1 MSTDVSSAK
10 EPKRERGKLRVAA
23 LLDAAAS
30 LFTENGYEATT
41 TAAIAERAGASI
53 GSLYQFFPSKDAIAE
68 ALFARYAERVAE
80 QVKDIMRRAPGCP
93 PGQLADMLVGLML
106 ERKSDPDRQAVLA
119 LSDAISNI
127 AERRKPLREAVRR
140 EIAALLRAANPR
152 LTERRAEI
160 AAILIAH
167 TLKTVRTVALAEEAN
182 RKPLIASIKRMLTL
196 YIADV
201 VEA

>member
-1 MSTDVSSAK
+1 MSIEVPTGK
-10 EPKRERGKLRVAA
+10 EPKRARGKLRVAA

-30 LFTENGYEATT
+30 LFIEKGYEATT

-53 GSLYQFFPSKDAIAE
+53 GSLYQFFPSKEAMAE
-68 ALFARYAERVAE
+68 ALFARYAERTALS
-80 QVKDIMRRAPGCP
+80 VKDLVRRAPDRSP
-93 PGQLADMLVGLML
+93 AQIADMLVSLML
-106 ERKSDPDRQAVLA
+106 DRKSDPDREAILA
-119 LSDAISNI
+119 LSDAISDI
-127 AERRKPLREAVRR
+127 AERRKPLREAIRR
-140 EIAALLRAANPR
+140 EIAALLRSANPR
-152 LTERRAEI
+152 LTSRRAEV

-167 TLKTVRTVALAEEAN
+167 TMKTVRTVTQAEEEN

>member
-1 MSTDVSSAK
+1 MSTDASAVR

-30 LFTENGYEATT
+30 LFTEKGYEATT

-53 GSLYQFFPSKDAIAE
+53 GSLYQFFQSKEAMAE
-68 ALFARYAERVAE
+68 ALFARYAERTALA
-80 QVKDIMRRAPGCP
+80 VKDLMRRAPGRSP
-93 PGQLADMLVGLML
+93 AQIADMLVGLML
-106 ERKSDPDRQAVLA
+106 ERKSNPDREAVLA

-140 EIAALLRAANPR
+140 EIAALLRSANPR
-152 LTERRAEI
+152 LTPRRAEI

-167 TLKTVRTVALAEEAN
+167 TLKTVRIVALAEEEN

-201 VEA
+201 VET